1 MPVMDG
7 LTSTRHIRSFEHEN
21 NRPPCSIIVL
31 TGLGSASVQQ
41 EAYSSGANLLL
52 VKPVRLKEI
61 GRILAEVAKA
71 PSSGTDLT
79 EE

>member
-1 MPVMDG
+1 MPIMDG
-7 LTSTRHIRSFEHEN
+7 LTSTRNIRTFEHEN
-21 NRPPCSIIVL
+21 NMPQCSIIVL

-61 GRILAEVAKA
+61 GRILAELNEEKAKA
-71 PSSGTDLT
+71 KAK
-79 EE
+79 ER

>member
-7 LTSTRHIRSFEHEN
+7 LTSTRNIRTFEQEN
-21 NRPPCSIIVL
+21 NMPPCSIIVL

-61 GRILAEVAKA
+61 GRVLAEVNEEKAKA
-71 PSSGTDLT
+71 K
-79 EE
+79 E